1 MDQLDQF
8 DFSSVAEKL
17 GKKYEQLLNNLEH
30 VNIVIAGKTGVG
42 KSTLVNAVFN
52 LQGGE
57 RAKTGIGSHMTERS
71 EWYTVPDKPLR
82 LYDTVG
88 LELGT
93 EQQETVKADILEQIR
108 LNADTVDKAVH
119 VIWYCISTTSSR
131 IEKSEIEWISSLAR
145 CAVQYSSGYGNV
157 KVIIVLTQSY
167 IDFQDD
173 AAKMHEIVKDNLPE
187 VSDCIPVVAECRG
200 ANPQSGIEELVYATN
215 RVLPDAVCQA
225 FINAQMAS
233 MDLKIKAAR
242 KLVRNYAISAAG
254 TGAAPIP
261 FSDAPL
267 LITAEISMMA
277 HIAVT
282 FGIDF
287 EEKML
292 ATLATTMLGVTA
304 ATATGKTIVSNILK
318 MIPGAG
324 TAVGAV
330 ISGSTALLITKAL
343 GEVFI
348 QIMTMLC
355 SGSITTK
362 DMESDSFKEKIRQ
375 MLKRELKKSSKVEDA
390 ADGLA

>member
-1 MDQLDQF
+1 
-8 DFSSVAEKL
+8 
-17 GKKYEQLLNNLEH
+17 
-30 VNIVIAGKTGVG
+30 
-42 KSTLVNAVFN
+42 
-52 LQGGE
+52 
-57 RAKTGIGSHMTERS
+57 
-71 EWYTVPDKPLR
+71 
-82 LYDTVG
+82 
-88 LELGT
+88 
-93 EQQETVKADILEQIR
+93 
-108 LNADTVDKAVH
+108 
-119 VIWYCISTTSSR
+119 
-131 IEKSEIEWISSLAR
+131 
-145 CAVQYSSGYGNV
+145 
-157 KVIIVLTQSY
+157 
-167 IDFQDD
+167 
-173 AAKMHEIVKDNLPE
+173 
-187 VSDCIPVVAECRG
+187 
-200 ANPQSGIEELVYATN
+200 
-215 RVLPDAVCQA
+215 
-225 FINAQMAS
+225 
-233 MDLKIKAAR
+233 
-242 KLVRNYAISAAG
+242 
-254 TGAAPIP
+254 
-261 FSDAPL
+261 
-267 LITAEISMMA
+267 MMA

-355 SGSITTK
+355 FCSITTK